1 LNRSVKHKT
10 YSENE
15 HIEIEQESL
24 EYKEALKNK
33 NDGDKTRWKASEGM
47 LPRYIYT
54 LMFHG
59 AGKP

>member
-10 YSENE
+10 YGENE

-33 NDGDKTRWKASEGM
+33 NDGDKTRWKA
-47 LPRYIYT
+47 IYM

-59 AGKP
+59 AGKL